1 MDLRRFAV
9 PSPAD
14 AVFIL
19 FFLSV
24 TLVRSHQAINTDG
37 DLGRHIRVGETILA
51 EGGLFYTDRFSHT
64 MAGQPFVPYEW
75 LSEVVFAA
83 AHRLGGLAGALVL
96 SGIVVAAAYALAL
109 LLLQRSGVD
118 PLLAFATAVAA
129 GVLGA
134 VHWLARPHVF
144 TLLGAVATLWL
155 LERGGRRTPLV
166 ALGTFALWAN
176 LHGGFLYG
184 LVLIALYLAGD
195 AMEIQWGH
203 GRAIWIGRLRQHGL
217 LLAGAIGGTLLNPRG
232 PELLAHVVGYLGKG
246 YLIDGTA
253 EYQSPDF
260 HALYGRIFLAVV
272 LVVITLLAV
281 GGRRPAFPRLAAL
294 LVSLAF
300 ALMSI
305 RNIPLFGLVALPLL
319 ALHLAGTS
327 AVWQSPLL
335 GRLRTGFAEAAR
347 STSFGAWSAVVAGV
361 LLAAAASRWGPAGRP
376 LVQAGF
382 DRAVFPVEAVARA
395 RAAGLSG
402 PVFNEFAWGGYLLYA
417 WPEQAVFIDG
427 QTDFYGV
434 KLTREYVA
442 IRGAEPGW
450 QARMGRRGVRLV
462 LLPPDAPLVRELSG
476 STEWRLFI
484 SDSTSTLLVRTDEVR
499 RDLSSSSES
508 QRDISAEASAP
519 LEVPP

>member
-1 MDLRRFAV
+1 MDLRRFAL

-14 AVFIL
+14 VVFIL
-19 FFLSV
+19 FLLSV
-24 TLVRSHQAINTDG
+24 ALLRGHQAINTDG

-75 LSEVVFAA
+75 LSEVLFAA
-83 AHRLGGLAGALVL
+83 AHRLAGLAGALVL
-96 SGIVVAAAYALAL
+96 TGIVVAAAYALVVL
-109 LLLQRSGVD
+109 FLQRSGVD
-118 PLLAFATAVAA
+118 PLLAFATAIAA

-155 LERGGRRTPLV
+155 LERGGRRAPLV
-166 ALGTFALWAN
+166 ALGIFALWAN

-184 LVLIALYLAGD
+184 LVLIGLYLAGD
-195 AMEIQWGH
+195 ALEIRWGH

-217 LLAGAIGGTLLNPRG
+217 LLAGALAGTLLNPSG
-232 PELLAHVVGYLGKG
+232 PGLLAHVVGYLDKG
-246 YLIDGTA
+246 YLVDGTA

-260 HALYGRIFLAVV
+260 HALYGRIFLVVV
-272 LVVITLLAV
+272 LGVIVALALS
-281 GGRRPAFPRLAAL
+281 GRRPAFPRLVAV

-319 ALHLAGTS
+319 VLHLAGTAAAWRGS
-327 AVWQSPLL
+327 LVDRMRA
-335 GRLRTGFAEAAR
+335 GFGEAAR
-347 STSFGAWSAVVAGV
+347 STTFGGWSTAAAGL
-361 LLAAAASRWGPAGRP
+361 LLAAAATRWGPGGRP
-376 LVQAGF
+376 LVQTGF
-382 DRAVFPVEAVARA
+382 DPAVFPVEAVARG
-395 RAAGLSG
+395 RAAGLFG

-417 WPEQAVFIDG
+417 WPEQPVFIDG

-434 KLTREYVA
+434 GLTREYVA

-450 QARMGRRGVRLV
+450 RERMAGRGIRLV
-462 LLPPDAPLVRELSG
+462 LLPPYAPLVREL
-476 STEWRLFI
+476 TAAADWRVV
-484 SDSTSTLLVRTDEVR
+484 DTDETATVLVR
-499 RDLSSSSES
+499 L
-508 QRDISAEASAP
+508 SAP
-519 LEVPP
+519 RESSR

>member
-1 MDLRRFAV
+1 MSAMDLRRFAL

-19 FFLSV
+19 ILLSV
-24 TLVRSHQAINTDG
+24 TLVRGHQAINTDG

-75 LSEVVFAA
+75 LSEVLFAA
-83 AHRLGGLAGALVL
+83 AHRLAGLPGALVL
-96 SGIVVAAAYALAL
+96 TGIVVAAAYALVL

-118 PLLAFATAVAA
+118 PLLAFATAIAA

-155 LERGGRRTPLV
+155 LERGGRRALLA
-166 ALGTFALWAN
+166 ALGFFALWAN

-184 LVLIALYLAGD
+184 LVLIGLYLAGD
-195 AMEIQWGH
+195 ALEIRWGH
-203 GRAIWIGRLRQHGL
+203 GRSHWVGRLRQHALVLAGALAGTLVNPSGPGL
-217 LLAGAIGGTLLNPRG
+217 LL
-232 PELLAHVVGYLGKG
+232 HVTGYLGKD
-246 YLIDGTA
+246 YLVDSTA

-260 HALYGRIFLAVV
+260 HALYGRIFLVVV
-272 LVVITLLAV
+272 LGVVTALALSS
-281 GGRRPAFPRLAAL
+281 RRPTFPRLVTV

-319 ALHLAGTS
+319 ALHIAGVTVAS
-327 AVWQSPLL
+327 RTPLL
-335 GRLRTGFAEAAR
+335 NRVRAGFAEAAR
-347 STSFGAWSAVVAGV
+347 STAFGAWSVAAAG
-361 LLAAAASRWGPAGRP
+361 LLVAAAATRWGPGERP

-382 DRAVFPVEAVARA
+382 DPAVFPVEAVARA

-417 WPEQAVFIDG
+417 WPEQPVFIDG

-434 KLTREYVA
+434 DLTREYAA

-450 QARMGRRGVRLV
+450 RERMAGREIRAV
-462 LLPPDAPLVRELSG
+462 LLPPEAPLVREL
-476 STEWRLFI
+476 TAAADWRVVE
-484 SDSTSTLLVRTDEVR
+484 SDETATLLVR
-499 RDLSSSSES
+499 LS
-508 QRDISAEASAP
+508 AAGAP
-519 LEVPP
+519 S